1 MNRVG
6 HHVFIVVIS
15 RQMPEN
21 PFGHTAFVPATQ
33 PPMHVLPVAR
43 AGRQITSGDA
53 CAITIQHSFCKQ
65 AIIHGRAADMTSTT
79 REEILYPFP
88 LVVTRP
94 YRRIPISRRP
104 RNREKTSQIK
114 REYTPRSTRC

>member
-65 AIIHGRAADMTSTT
+65 AIIRGRAADMTFTT
-79 REEILYPFP
+79 WEKILYPFS
-88 LVVTRP
+88 LVVTQA
-94 YRRIPISRRP
+94 IPSHFHLFPLQQQEENITDQTGVQAS
-104 RNREKTSQIK
+104 
-114 REYTPRSTRC
+114 